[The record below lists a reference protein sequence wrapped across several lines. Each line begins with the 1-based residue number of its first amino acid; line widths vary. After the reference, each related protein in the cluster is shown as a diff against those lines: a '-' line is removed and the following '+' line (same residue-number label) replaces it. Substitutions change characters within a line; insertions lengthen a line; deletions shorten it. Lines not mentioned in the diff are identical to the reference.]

1 MCNLDSSNRPDPCTN
16 TCTVRDR
23 YGWQPR
29 FRRNQTAQN
38 NADMAAGWRY
48 GRSTALS
55 EYYRNPSTSYTDM
68 VMHYT
73 KKMLD
78 TFADGIYYD
87 NVFFT
92 TMYRPAPA
100 GPGYVR
106 DDGTLGAGVDVWGWR
121 NFMRRSAVLQH
132 AMGREHT
139 VLWPHM
145 STFNVLPIIGWATI
159 NYDWEERMAGD
170 GAPEMD
176 CSKCLLLLALGCMH
190 PTRSSLTRLKSAVAA
205 QASTGWTSAFHTGTM
220 VIQS

>member
-1 MCNLDSSNRPDPCTN
+1 
-16 TCTVRDR
+16 
-23 YGWQPR
+23 
-29 FRRNQTAQN
+29 
-38 NADMAAGWRY
+38 
-48 GRSTALS
+48 
-55 EYYRNPSTSYTDM
+55 
-68 VMHYT
+68 MHYT

-121 NFMRRSAVLQH
+121 NFMRRSAVL
-132 AMGREHT
+132 
-139 VLWPHM
+139 
-145 STFNVLPIIGWATI
+145 PIIGWATI

-190 PTRSSLTRLKSAVAA
+190 PTRSSLTR
-205 QASTGWTSAFHTGTM
+205 
-220 VIQS
+220 